1 MLAGLSPIGVLIAAV
16 FIASVFVGADSMSR
30 AMGISSFLA
39 DLVVSVSLL
48 CVLVGGFISKFK
60 IVRAGTGKRVK

>member
-1 MLAGLSPIGVLIAAV
+1 MMENSW
-16 FIASVFVGADSMSR
+16 ADSMSR

-48 CVLVGGFISKFK
+48 CVLVGSFISKFK
-60 IVRAGTGKRVK
+60 LVRAGTGKR